1 MTPVKSGPYDGPLKL
16 WSEVLRMRNG
26 TTEAKMRSRSVR
38 ISMKVLPVLA
48 VMALVPAP
56 ILLGQA
62 TTQAAPLPAEA
73 AANPMVW
80 SAKTLYDR
88 DAKNMV
94 AAAEAMPEDK
104 YSYHPT
110 PDQWTFGK
118 LVSHIAQSNGGLCGG
133 LSDTTAPATLHVS
146 DTASK
151 ADLVAALKAS
161 FDFCGPMLDGMTDA
175 KLTGTV
181 TLFHRTMPRAMILM
195 LLPVDLADHYSQMAA
210 YLRLNGITPPSAQPR
225 K

>member
-1 MTPVKSGPYDGPLKL
+1 MIWRRPL
-16 WSEVLRMRNG
+16 VRVPMR
-26 TTEAKMRSRSVR
+26 
-38 ISMKVLPVLA
+38 VLPVMV
-48 VMALVPAP
+48 VMALSSGPVMMAQAPAP
-56 ILLGQA
+56 A
-62 TTQAAPLPAEA
+62 LPAEA
-73 AANPMVW
+73 TANPVVW
-80 SAKTLYDR
+80 SAKTLYER

-118 LVSHIAQSNGGLCGG
+118 LVSHIAQSNGGLCGA
-133 LSDTTAPATLHVS
+133 LSGTEAPAAVHVS

-151 ADLVAALKAS
+151 AELVAGLKAS
-161 FDFCGPMLDGMTDA
+161 FDFCGPVLDGLTDA

-181 TLFHRTMPRAMILM
+181 PLFHRTMPKATALV

-210 YLRLNGITPPSAQPR
+210 YLRLNGITPPSAQAR